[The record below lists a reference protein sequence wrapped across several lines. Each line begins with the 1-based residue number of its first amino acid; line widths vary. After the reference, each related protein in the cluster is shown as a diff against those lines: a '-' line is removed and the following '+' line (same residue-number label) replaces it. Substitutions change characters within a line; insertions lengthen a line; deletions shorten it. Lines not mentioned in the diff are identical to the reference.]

1 MPNRLANSASPYLR
15 QHAQNPVDWF
25 PWGDEAQ
32 KTARATQRLMVVS
45 IGYAACHWCHVMERE
60 SFEDEA
66 VADLMNRD
74 FVSVKIDRELRPD
87 IDALY
92 MQAVQIMSGRGG
104 WPLNVVTLPDGRP
117 IYGGTYFRK
126 ADWLQVLGQL
136 QQLWQDDPEKVM
148 QYATKLHEGLEA
160 VNILPSA
167 RTSPRTTTDLSD
179 RFDSMQLHFDSRWG
193 GYGQAPKFPMPQL
206 WAFCLHY
213 GELHRHPRALEQLHH
228 SLQRMALGGI
238 YDQLGGG
245 FSRYSVD
252 TFWHVPHFEKMLYDN
267 AQLIQLYAQAY
278 QQKADGLY
286 AAIIQ
291 QSIAWAERELKLA
304 NGLYACA
311 LDADSEGEEGK
322 YYVWTAAELQALL
335 TAEEWSLVAA
345 HYGIGG
351 QGHWEEGKHVL
362 MVVESLEHIA
372 LAREAEVE
380 DLERLLVTAKAKLL
394 AARSQRVAPA
404 LDDKALLAW
413 NAMYLSG
420 LVAAARALQ
429 SETYTTAARSLAA
442 AIRQHFF
449 RSGQWYRMWSEQEQ
463 IPAQAEDFS
472 FLALAELDVFELTG
486 ELGSYDTALAAAQIL
501 QNRFYDAEQ
510 RLLSM
515 TPLDEAGF
523 VSRQYEKSDNV
534 IPAASSVYARLL
546 LRLHAQSGLID
557 YRDQAEAMVLRIL
570 SETGSSGWLYYG
582 GWGQAALL
590 LQEGM
595 EEVAILGPEA
605 AQWAQALQQPY
616 QPQLVW
622 AWAVDGDTDHPLL
635 LNRFQA
641 GKTLLY
647 LCVGQSC
654 SAPVESLAEAQAL
667 LKRS

>member
-1 MPNRLANSASPYLR
+1 MSNRLANSASPYLR

-32 KTARATQRLMVVS
+32 KTARSSQQLMVVS

-60 SFEDEA
+60 SFEDEE
-66 VADLMNRD
+66 VAGLMNRH

-148 QYATKLHEGLEA
+148 QYATKLHEGLEE
-160 VNILPSA
+160 VNLIPVP
-167 RTSPRTTTDLSD
+167 RTSGLKATDLRD
-179 RFDSMQLHFDSRWG
+179 RFDSMQLHFDARWG

-206 WAFCLHY
+206 WAFCLHF
-213 GELHRHPRALEQLHH
+213 GQLHQEPRALDQLHH

-245 FSRYSVD
+245 FCRYAVD

-286 AAIIQ
+286 AATIA
-291 QSIAWAERELKLA
+291 QSITWAERELLLP

-362 MVVESLEHIA
+362 MVVESLEQIA
-372 LAREAEVE
+372 LAQQAEVAVLA
-380 DLERLLVTAKAKLL
+380 DLLVQAKAKLL
-394 AARSQRVAPA
+394 AARMQRRAPA
-404 LDDKALLAW
+404 LDNKALLGW

-420 LVAAARALQ
+420 LVAAARALD
-429 SETYTTAARSLAA
+429 SAAYATAAASLAA
-442 AIRQHFF
+442 AMQQHFF
-449 RSGQWYRMWSEQEQ
+449 RSGQWYRMWSAQEQ

-472 FLALAELDVFELTG
+472 YLAMAQLDLYELNG
-486 ELGSYDTALAAAQIL
+486 GAACYEAAVAVEQIL
-501 QNRFYDAEQ
+501 RERFYDTEQ

-515 TPLDEAGF
+515 TPLDEKGF

-546 LRLHAQSGLID
+546 LRLHAHSGAAR
-557 YRDQAEAMVLRIL
+557 YRAQAEAMVLRIL
-570 SETGSSGWLYYG
+570 GETGSSGWLYYG

-590 LQEGM
+590 LHEGM
-595 EEVAILGPEA
+595 EEVAILGPKA

-616 QPQLVW
+616 QPQRAW
-622 AWAVDGDTDHPLL
+622 AWARDGDSSHPLL
-635 LNRFQA
+635 QNRHQA
-641 GKTLLY
+641 GITLLY

-654 SAPVESLAEAQAL
+654 SVPVEALTEARAL

>member
-1 MPNRLANSASPYLR
+1 MPNRLASSASPYLR

-32 KTARATQRLMVVS
+32 KTARASQRLMVIS

-60 SFEDEA
+60 SFEDEE
-66 VADLMNRD
+66 VAGLMNRH

-160 VNILPSA
+160 VNLLPA
-167 RTSPRTTTDLSD
+167 QRTSGLKATDLSD

-213 GELHRHPRALEQLHH
+213 GQLYQHPRALEQLHH

-278 QQKADGLY
+278 QQKADDLY
-286 AAIIQ
+286 ATIIR
-291 QSIAWAERELKLA
+291 QSIAWVERELKLD

-322 YYVWTAAELQALL
+322 YYVWTAEELQQILHAD
-335 TAEEWSLVAA
+335 EWSLVQA

-351 QGHWEEGKHVL
+351 EGHWEEGKNVL
-362 MVVESLEHIA
+362 LVVESLEQIA
-372 LAREAEVE
+372 LARQVGV
-380 DLERLLVTAKAKLL
+380 DTLESLLATAKAKLL
-394 AARSQRVAPA
+394 AARSQRIAPA

-420 LVAAARALQ
+420 LVAAARALE
-429 SETYTTAARSLAA
+429 SAAYAEAAQTLAQ
-442 AIRQHFF
+442 AIERQFF
-449 RSGQWYRMWSEQEQ
+449 RSGQWFRMWSEQEQ
-463 IPAQAEDFS
+463 IQAQAEDFS
-472 FLALAELDVFELTG
+472 FLATAQLDLFELTG
-486 ELGSYDTALAAAQIL
+486 GIAGYEAAVAVERIL
-501 QNRFYDAEQ
+501 RDRFYDAEQ

-515 TPLDEAGF
+515 TPLDEVGF

-546 LRLHAQSGLID
+546 LRLHAHSGNAD
-557 YRDQAEAMVLRIL
+557 YREQAEAMVLRIL

-590 LQEGM
+590 LHHNM
-595 EEVAILGPEA
+595 EEVALVGPA
-605 AQWAQALQQPY
+605 AATWAKSLQQAY
-616 QPQLVW
+616 QPQRVW
-622 AWAVDGDTDHPLL
+622 AWAIEGSSQHPLL
-635 LNRFQA
+635 QKRFKA
-641 GKTLLY
+641 GQTLLY
-647 LCVGQSC
+647 LCEGQSC
-654 SAPVESLAEAQAL
+654 SAPVGSFAAAQAL
-667 LKRS
+667 LQAL